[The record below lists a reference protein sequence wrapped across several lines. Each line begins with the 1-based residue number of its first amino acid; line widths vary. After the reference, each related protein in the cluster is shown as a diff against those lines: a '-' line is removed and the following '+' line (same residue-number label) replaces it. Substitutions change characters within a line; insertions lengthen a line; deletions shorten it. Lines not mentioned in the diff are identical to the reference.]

1 VEPYV
6 TPERFKT
13 MGFGVDLDAVEDFE
27 LRAVLRRASDRV
39 NSMTAAPGL
48 PVPHDFRGGSITAEE
63 HHWDMGNGV
72 TTGPS
77 RTVHLWH
84 TPILSVSDLRI
95 RLTNTQGIVFDSA
108 ELMVFDKEVEIVSL
122 AMTSAG
128 LFGSYV
134 VPEIGL
140 AEPRVQADYTY
151 GYRIPI
157 TRQTLDPTDGK
168 TFRAQDQWWIDDSE
182 NYPVTVYDEAGT
194 AIESGYTVHHDE
206 GTIEFSANRD
216 PDSVVYASFTSR
228 LPRGISTATGIL
240 AAEALGDR
248 ETRARGMSGLRSIRV
263 GEIELEKEMQ
273 MRGGT
278 TLVTP
283 AVAEAEALLDPYRFI
298 WVGA

>member
-13 MGFGVDLDAVEDFE
+13 MGFGIDLDAVEDSE
-27 LRAVLRRASDRV
+27 LRSVLRRASDRV
-39 NSMTAAPGL
+39 NAITAAPGL

-63 HHWDMGNGV
+63 HHYRMGGINEAAQR
-72 TTGPS
+72 S
-77 RTVHLWH
+77 IRLWH
-84 TPILSVSDLRI
+84 TPIKAVSDLRI
-95 RLTNTQGIVFDSA
+95 LLTNSQGVVFDST

-128 LFGSYV
+128 LFGSFI

-140 AEPRVQADYTY
+140 AQPRIQADYTY
-151 GYRIPI
+151 GYSVPI
-157 TRQTLDPTDGK
+157 VKQILDATDGR
-168 TFRAQDQWWIDDSE
+168 TFRGQDQWWDSGE
-182 NYPVTVYDEAGT
+182 DVIVYDDEDSVIADT
-194 AIESGYTVHHDE
+194 NYTVHHDE
-206 GTIEFSANRD
+206 GTIEFGSNQD
-216 PDSVVYASFTSR
+216 PDEIRKASFTTKM
-228 LPRGISTATGIL
+228 PPGIATATGIL

-248 ETRARGMSGLRSIRV
+248 ETRTRGMSGLRSVRV

-283 AVAEAEALLDPYRFI
+283 AVAEAESLLAPYRFI
-298 WVGA
+298 WAGA